1 MKIKKLAIFALT
13 ASVSF
18 NSGALGVD
26 SLIKLMDDTQ
36 DTFTVSNN
44 DGYRQ
49 FVNLMIS
56 EVKIIDGELSQMP
69 YDKDN
74 IADWTLEVRP
84 NKLILDN
91 GQSKKILVRYI
102 GEGQRKQ
109 DKLYSI
115 SIMPTPYYTENE
127 VPNNTVQMVIGVA
140 PYVIMPASIDA
151 PLQYSVKY
159 SKEYIEVTNFGGTY
173 FNANVKACDSIEL
186 KVPVEECIS
195 TSYVLSGRE
204 IKIPLPERT
213 NKGNVEV
220 SFRTNN
226 NTYKETFELTPG
238 QLKKQ

>member
-1 MKIKKLAIFALT
+1 MKIKNLAIFALT
-13 ASVSF
+13 ASISF
-18 NSGALGVD
+18 NSDALGVD
-26 SLIKLMDDTQ
+26 SLIKLMDNTQ

-56 EVKIIDGELSQMP
+56 DVKIIDGELSQIP
-69 YDKDN
+69 YNKDN
-74 IADWTLEVRP
+74 IADWTLEARP

-91 GQSKKILVRYI
+91 GQSKKFSVRYI
-102 GEGQRKQ
+102 GEVQRKQ
-109 DKLYSI
+109 DKVYAI
-115 SIMPTPYYTENE
+115 NVIPTPYYAENE
-127 VPNNTVQMVIGVA
+127 APNNTVQMVIGVA
-140 PYVIMPASIDA
+140 PYVIIPASIDA
-151 PLQYSVKY
+151 PLRYSVKY
-159 SKEYIEVTNFGGTY
+159 SKEYIEVTNLGGTY
-173 FNANVKACDSIEL
+173 FNANVKACDSVEL
-186 KVPVEECIS
+186 KVPVKECIS

-226 NTYKETFELTPG
+226 NTYKETFELTLG